1 MALQSGETLAML
13 VGNIWSK
20 PRSRYWTL
28 LGLRLLA
35 FLAAAAATLVMAL
48 NKQTKTF
55 VVGTIGTTPLKLT
68 LTAKFQ
74 HTPAFVFFVIANG
87 LVCMHNLVMIMVD
100 LVGSKFDYKGLRF
113 PMVAI
118 LDMLNVALVSGGAN
132 AAAFMAE
139 LGKNGNSHARWDKIC
154 DKFGA
159 YCDRGGGALIASF
172 LALASCFSFLSSPYL
187 NLSTR
192 RPIVL
197 FLTTIINPKPQTIF
211 ISMDCSNISHCICLV
226 FQMYVLLLLL

>member
-1 MALQSGETLAML
+1 MALQSGEKSPML
-13 VGNIWSK
+13 IGSIWSK
-20 PRSRYWTL
+20 PRSRWTL

-55 VVGTIGTTPLKLT
+55 VVATIGTTPLKLS
-68 LTAKFQ
+68 LTAKFN

-87 LVCMHNLVMIMVD
+87 LVSIHNLVMIMLD
-100 LVGSKFDYKGLRF
+100 LLGGNFDYKGFRF

-154 DKFGA
+154 DKFGE

-172 LALASCFSFLSSPYL
+172 LALAFMLLIS
-187 NLSTR
+187 
-192 RPIVL
+192 
-197 FLTTIINPKPQTIF
+197 F
-211 ISMDCSNISHCICLV
+211 ISILKLVNASPHHSISPNNN
-226 FQMYVLLLLL
+226 QP